1 MSFVDLK
8 APLDPDFN
16 PESSYEEVCDTIL
29 NALQVMGPEYTD
41 AMKKAMTG
49 AVGSIMPITSEN
61 QLAPFVRVHM
71 VPIHIS
77 Y

>member
-41 AMKKAMTG
+41 
-49 AVGSIMPITSEN
+49 P
-61 QLAPFVRVHM
+61 
-71 VPIHIS
+71 
-77 Y
+77 